1 MVLQLYFSCNLHGMR
16 YNVDCHASRLCGR
29 LQTAHTLQNVPD
41 YYNKEEELH
50 MNQFTKAVK
59 SLAAKYNETSLI
71 LRIAIGLLI
80 GAALA
85 LICPGAVWLEEFG
98 SLFVGALKGIAPVL
112 VFVIVASALAQALPS
127 WTAASAPLSGCI
139 C

>member
-1 MVLQLYFSCNLHGMR
+1 MR

-29 LQTAHTLQNVPD
+29 LQTAHTLQSVPD

-98 SLFVGALKGIAPVL
+98 
-112 VFVIVASALAQALPS
+112 

>member
-1 MVLQLYFSCNLHGMR
+1 MQPRNVRGTNTPIPQAKTFFCDFFLRYTDQNRLFLMALQLYFSCDLHGMR

-71 LRIAIGLLI
+71 LRIDIHRGILI
-80 GAALA
+80 RDY
-85 LICPGAVWLEEFG
+85 
-98 SLFVGALKGIAPVL
+98 
-112 VFVIVASALAQALPS
+112 
-127 WTAASAPLSGCI
+127 
-139 C
+139 